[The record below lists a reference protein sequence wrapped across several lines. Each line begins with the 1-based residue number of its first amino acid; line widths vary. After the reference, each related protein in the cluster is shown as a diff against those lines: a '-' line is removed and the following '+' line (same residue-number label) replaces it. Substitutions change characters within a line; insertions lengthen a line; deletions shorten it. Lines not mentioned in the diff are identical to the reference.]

1 MLATG
6 ALVTVRA
13 KEGITWGEFVNNPEY
28 NTVGLTLWNDAVIY
42 SEENLKK
49 AIDNDFETI
58 YPNTFF
64 GVGAGANDL
73 ITFSWEIIDSSWGG
87 VGYFILGYPTTT
99 TVFSKEELQAVF
111 EAEGGK
117 IEYWTLNP

>member
-13 KEGITWGEFVNNPEY
+13 KEGMTWGEFVNNPEY

-49 AIDNDFETI
+49 AIDKDFTTI

-64 GVGAGANDL
+64 SSGTNNDL

-87 VGYFILGYPTTT
+87 VGYFILGYPTVTT
-99 TVFSKEELQAVF
+99 MYSKEELQEDF
-111 EAEGGK
+111 EAEGGT